1 MKSSAGKHCLLS
13 HITLSSL
20 FQIGEGENLNE
31 LLKVADGA
39 QLVGALLTMHIE
51 LQSLKYFT
59 FVGNRENIFLIMWF
73 KQMFK
78 KVEMHICLSFIS

>member
-1 MKSSAGKHCLLS
+1 MS

-31 LLKVADGA
+31 LLKAADGA
-39 QLVGALLTMHIE
+39 LLVGALLAIHIE

-59 FVGNRENIFLIMWF
+59 FVSNRGDFFF
-73 KQMFK
+73 K
-78 KVEMHICLSFIS
+78 

>member
-1 MKSSAGKHCLLS
+1 MKSSPGKHCLLS

-39 QLVGALLTMHIE
+39 QLVGALLTIHIE

-59 FVGNRENIFLIMWF
+59 FVSNREIFF
-73 KQMFK
+73 F
-78 KVEMHICLSFIS
+78 